1 MNEIIH
7 PEYPSYLSNLILIL
21 TYRELIPTK
30 QEIDDNVHLTQAVLR
45 KTFDQSIMNV
55 SIERYCFISA
65 ELLVLEQLYDE
76 KTEML
81 DVSQVKELRA
91 EIETEREALRKVIE
105 GKGYAQGPEDHEEE
119 KENLRKGGTNPYS
132 FEKFDKKF
140 AAFSI

>member
-1 MNEIIH
+1 MMNM
-7 PEYPSYLSNLILIL
+7 PNQPSYLDNLILIL
-21 TYRELIPTK
+21 TYREIIPIK
-30 QEIDDNVHLTQAVLR
+30 QEIDDNVHLTRAILR

-81 DVSQVKELRA
+81 DVLQVKELKA
-91 EIETEREALRKVIE
+91 EIETERAALRKIIE
-105 GKGYAQGPEDHEEE
+105 GNEEEKEEE
-119 KENLRKGGTNPYS
+119 KENLRKGGTSAELNSPYS

>member
-21 TYRELIPTK
+21 TYREIIPIK
-30 QEIDDNVHLTQAVLR
+30 QEIDDNVHLTQAILR

-81 DVSQVKELRA
+81 DVKQVKELKA

-105 GKGYAQGPEDHEEE
+105 GSDEGDE

-140 AAFSI
+140 AAFSVEAQK

>member
-1 MNEIIH
+1 MMNM
-7 PEYPSYLSNLILIL
+7 PNQPSYLDNLILIL

-30 QEIDDNVHLTQAVLR
+30 QEIDDNVHLTRAVLR

-65 ELLVLEQLYDE
+65 ELLVLEQLYND

-105 GKGYAQGPEDHEEE
+105 GNEEE

-140 AAFSI
+140 AAFSV